1 MSIIRGICVPVH
13 THVWAHL
20 CVCVHI
26 RKNLCVWTHVPVQV
40 FLTDHDKSLLM
51 RGSYKQLE
59 TDPFCYL
66 HSAYEFMRH
75 SSSCDTAEGTE
86 HS

>member
-1 MSIIRGICVPVH
+1 MSIIRGISVYQC
-13 THVWAHL
+13 TL
-20 CVCVHI
+20 MCGLICVCVHI
-26 RKNLCVWTHVPVQV
+26 CKNLCVWAHVPVQV
-40 FLTDHDKSLLM
+40 FLTDHDESLLM

-66 HSAYEFMRH
+66 HSAYKFMRH
-75 SSSCDTAEGTE
+75 SSSCDTAERTE